1 MRRHSLVLLT
11 CAVMALPA
19 TSALALIAVGKAR
32 PPTTPPQDAQ
42 GEIKIDPTAKAQPPI
57 AADIYLPNRT
67 TGILVRQFNNA
78 LYPQFAQRND
88 NVFYSAY
95 SLHTA
100 LLMATQGAQG
110 DTRKELQ
117 QVLLQGAELGAV
129 ETQNALK
136 GLAKSLQAPSKDYTL
151 AVANRIWVDQRC
163 TLLPAYVTD
172 MEKIWA
178 AGAQNVDFTQAPAA
192 ADTINT
198 WVAGNT
204 NQKITNL
211 LTADVLKDAQLVLT
225 NAVYFKGKW
234 AMPFA
239 VAQTEK
245 LDFTAPDG
253 VVKVPMMYQKSM
265 GIRYGVVVGRPEM
278 GRAALLRARNY
289 EARTALANT
298 KIIELDYAGEQMT
311 MRLALPPEGMK
322 LADLNTIQMDI
333 ITTQPLRASEVA
345 VWLPRL
351 KVEDKH
357 SLKSAL
363 TALGIKSAF
372 TNTADFSGITGK
384 AELQISEVVQKTF
397 LEVNEEGTEAAAAT
411 GIIMAPTAMPMEPPK
426 PLEFRA
432 DRPYLLQII
441 HRPTGAVLFTG
452 RIVKPGV

>member
-1 MRRHSLVLLT
+1 MRKHSLMLLA
-11 CAVMALPA
+11 CAALAIPA
-19 TSALALIAVGKAR
+19 TLTLALIPAGNKMR
-32 PPTTPPQDAQ
+32 PPAN
-42 GEIKIDPTAKAQPPI
+42 
-57 AADIYLPNRT
+57 DIYLPNRT
-67 TGILVRQFNNA
+67 GGNLVRQFNNA

-110 DTRKELQ
+110 VTRKELQ
-117 QVLLQGAELGAV
+117 DVLLQGAELGGA
-129 ETQNALK
+129 ETQDILK
-136 GLAKSLQAPSKDYTL
+136 NLTKSLQAPSKDYTL
-151 AVANRIWVDQRC
+151 AVANRLWVDARC
-163 TLLPAYVTD
+163 TLLPTYVTD

-211 LTADVLKDAQLVLT
+211 LSADALKEAQLVLT

-234 AMPFA
+234 ATPFA

-253 VVKVPMMYQKSM
+253 VVKVPMMYQKSN
-265 GIRYGVVVGRPEM
+265 GIRYGVVMGRPEM
-278 GRAALLRARNY
+278 GRPSSMPVGYAVARKDLL
-289 EARTALANT
+289 NT
-298 KIIELDYAGEQMT
+298 KIIELDYAGEQMA
-311 MRLALPPEGMK
+311 MRLVLPPEGMK

-333 ITTQPLRASEVA
+333 ITTQPLRPSEVA
-345 VWLPRL
+345 VWLPKL

-357 SLKSAL
+357 SLKPAL
-363 TALGIKSAF
+363 TALGIKTAF
-372 TNTADFSGITGK
+372 TDTADFSGITGK
-384 AELQISEVVQKTF
+384 AELQITEVVQKTF

-411 GIIMAPTAMPMEPPK
+411 GVIMQPTGMPMEPPK

-452 RIVKPGV
+452 RIVKPGA